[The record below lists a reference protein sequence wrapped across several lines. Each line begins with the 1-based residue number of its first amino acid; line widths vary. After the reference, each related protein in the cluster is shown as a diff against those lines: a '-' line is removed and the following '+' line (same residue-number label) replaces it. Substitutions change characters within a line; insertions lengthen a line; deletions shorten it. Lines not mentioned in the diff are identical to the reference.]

1 MLNSRGEQESVTHKA
16 RTLHSEIESRMAD
29 LVIFT
34 GTANSKLSSG
44 IFMTNERSDILDSVA
59 KRMMDI
65 NKLIGNYH
73 KLLNELSE
81 AERKKMPE
89 VKLLTY

>member
-1 MLNSRGEQESVTHKA
+1 
-16 RTLHSEIESRMAD
+16 MAD